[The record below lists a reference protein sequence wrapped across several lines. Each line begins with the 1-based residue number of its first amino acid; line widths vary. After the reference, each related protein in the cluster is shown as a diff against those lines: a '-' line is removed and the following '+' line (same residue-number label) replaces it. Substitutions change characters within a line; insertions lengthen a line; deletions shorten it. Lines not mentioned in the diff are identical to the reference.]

1 MKNEHENQKEE
12 NYLYIGTALSPIHVG
27 GSGGNI
33 IADMAIQKEPREL
46 LPKIDSTAWKGSVYS
61 SMSKDKNQKWDL
73 LFSDLN
79 LLFFPICSSIQ
90 PCVLISSPTQIERF
104 VKFIKM
110 YSVEEMEEFIQKYE
124 KNDIRSELDPKKK
137 VCYFGSRLLQNILVG
152 DYLYEI
158 DRTNKGIEEVIT
170 LLATLIQKPL
180 EQIVIVGHE
189 DFVDLVHDELEY
201 ITRVKIG
208 ENHVSS
214 EESLFVEEYL
224 PEESVLYGFI
234 KKQPHIGLEQ
244 QNKIGVEMKDIPKII
259 HIGKNTTLGKGIM
272 KLERGVVK
280 NGN

>member
-1 MKNEHENQKEE
+1 MRNENQREE
-12 NYLYIGTALSPIHVG
+12 SYLYIGTALSSIHVG
-27 GSGGNI
+27 GTGGNI

-61 SMSKDKNQKWDL
+61 SLSKDKNQKWDL

-79 LLFFPICSSIQ
+79 LLFFPIRSNRQ
-90 PCVLISSPTQIERF
+90 PFVLVTSPTQVQRF
-104 VKFIKM
+104 VTNLKRYNPFQMTSVVASIEQFYRSTNELSQGLVLGNKFFPKIWIGE
-110 YSVEEMEEFIQKYE
+110 YLYDVEEPSKLIKPMV
-124 KNDIRSELDPKKK
+124 R
-137 VCYFGSRLLQNILVG
+137 V
-152 DYLYEI
+152 
-158 DRTNKGIEEVIT
+158 
-170 LLATLIQKPL
+170 LATLIQKPV
-180 EQIVIVGHE
+180 EQIVIIDHE

-208 ENHVSS
+208 EDHVSS

-234 KKQPHIGLEQ
+234 KKQLHIGKRK
-244 QNKIGVEMKDIPKII
+244 QNETNVDMMKMPKII
-259 HIGKNTTLGKGIM
+259 QIGKNTTLGKGIM

>member
-1 MKNEHENQKEE
+1 MCKINSKAEKS
-12 NYLYIGTALSPIHVG
+12 YLYIGTALSPIHVG
-27 GSGGNI
+27 GTSGNV

-61 SMSKDKNQKWDL
+61 NLSKDNNQKRNL

-79 LLFFPICSSIQ
+79 LLFFPICSNIQ
-90 PCVLISSPTQIERF
+90 PYVLISSPTQIERF
-104 VKFIKM
+104 VKFVKIYKI
-110 YSVEEMEEFIQKYE
+110 EEMKEFIQKYE
-124 KNDIRSELDPKKK
+124 ENEIKSELDPKKK
-137 VCYFGSRLLQNILVG
+137 VCYLGSQPLQNIFIG

-158 DRTNKGIEEVIT
+158 EDTNERIEEILE
-170 LLATLIQKPL
+170 LLATLIQQPV
-180 EQIVIVGHE
+180 ERIIIIGHN

-208 ENHVSS
+208 EDHVSS

-234 KKQPHIGLEQ
+234 KKQPHIGKGK
-244 QNKIGVEMKDIPKII
+244 QNETNVNMTKIPKVIQ
-259 HIGKNTTLGKGIM
+259 IGKNTTLGKGIM
-272 KLERGVVK
+272 KLERGAVK